1 MRSHQ
6 QSRPIVFGE
15 VLFDHFP
22 DGSRVLGGA
31 PFNVAWNLHAFDVD
45 PLLVSR
51 VGNDPSGREVRD
63 AMEQW
68 GMDTSGL
75 QLDSAHPTGAVQV
88 SIRAGEPSFEIVPDQ
103 AYDFIDPS
111 CLPPTEPRLI
121 YHGTLAL
128 RTAISRG
135 TLTHCRQRLQ
145 APVFVDVNLRRPWW
159 TPAAVLGVLEGAR
172 WVKLNASELEALV
185 PEVADLER
193 RAELLQARFD
203 LDRVFVTR
211 GAAGAIARDR
221 DGTLNEVHPARDM
234 RVVDAVGA
242 GDAFASVLLLGLLQG
257 WDLHETLER
266 AQEFASAIVGQRGAT
281 VQDPY
286 FYASFRH
293 IWGLG

>member
-1 MRSHQ
+1 MRSHDKP
-6 QSRPIVFGE
+6 RPIVFGE

-31 PFNVAWNLHAFDVD
+31 PFNVAWNLRAFGMD

-51 VGNDPSGREVRD
+51 VGNDPSGRDVRD
-63 AMEQW
+63 AMERW

-88 SIRAGEPSFEIVPDQ
+88 SIVHGEPRFEIVPDQ

-111 CLPPTEPRLI
+111 CLPPTEPELI

-128 RTAISRG
+128 RTAASRE
-135 TLTHCRQRLQ
+135 TLTHCRSQLH

-159 TPAAVLGVLEGAR
+159 TPEGALAVLEGAR
-172 WVKLNASELEALV
+172 WAKVNSDELEALV
-185 PEVADLER
+185 PGVAGLER
-193 RAELLQARFD
+193 RAESLQSRLGLEKLFI
-203 LDRVFVTR
+203 TR
-211 GAAGAIARDR
+211 GAAGAIARDS
-221 DGTLNEVHPARDM
+221 DGTLTEVRPARDLK
-234 RVVDAVGA
+234 VLDSVGA
-242 GDAFASVLLLGLLQG
+242 GDAFASVLLLGLAHGWELQ
-257 WDLHETLER
+257 ETLDR

-281 VQDPY
+281 VQDPL
-286 FYASFRH
+286 FYASFGH